1 MVVKIIGSVL
11 IIFSSCMIGYYQ
23 TLKLWQQVKIVN
35 HMIVFFTYTK
45 ANVIAARLTFAE
57 ILENFKLKEESK
69 FNQVIEYYF
78 LSIGKNQSDV
88 KNVYQLDRE
97 LHSLLVSLF
106 NVIAFYSISEIEK
119 VLDEGIRELREY
131 YDVYKLKY
139 KKIERCL
146 HCLEFFVE
154 CLSVYYFYKWVE
166 V

>member
-88 KNVYQLDRE
+88 KNVYQLDE
-97 LHSLLVSLF
+97 NLHSLLVSLF

-139 KKIERCL
+139 KKNRKMFALLGIFCRVSICIL
-146 HCLEFFVE
+146 L
-154 CLSVYYFYKWVE
+154 L
-166 V
+166 

>member
-1 MVVKIIGSVL
+1 MVIKVIGSVL

-35 HMIVFFTYTK
+35 HMIVFFTYAK
-45 ANVIAARLTFAE
+45 ANV

-88 KNVYQLDRE
+88 KNVYQLDE
-97 LHSLLVSLF
+97 NLHSLLVSLF

-131 YDVYKLKY
+131 YDTYKLKY
-139 KKIERCL
+139 KKNSKMFAVLGIFCGVSL
-146 HCLEFFVE
+146 CIL
-154 CLSVYYFYKWVE
+154 LL
-166 V
+166 